1 MFGHSPVSPMDAE
14 IRFEDPLG
22 DCGNVRLKES
32 FPDLLVS
39 LPASGAV
46 VAALT
51 CFVNLRA
58 SSAAAGLRV

>member
-1 MFGHSPVSPMDAE
+1 MDAE